1 MPVFCV
7 YRGQTKK
14 VRKEQNRHKNR
25 GDRTSV
31 APAVQTR
38 SERIARQVFAIAE
51 PLCESEGVELVFVEF
66 HSETSGKVLRLFV
79 DKPGGI
85 TLDDCAA
92 VSRQLTDVLDI
103 SLEEVGPYSL
113 EVSSP
118 GPERPIG
125 KVDDFNRFKGKK
137 IKVQTSRP
145 IDGRKNFTGTLAGFL
160 DGRVNLTID
169 KETVAIPHTAI
180 KKARLV
186 NHGD

>member
-1 MPVFCV
+1 M
-7 YRGQTKK
+7 
-14 VRKEQNRHKNR
+14 RKEQNRHKSR
-25 GDRTSV
+25 SDRTSV
-31 APAVQTR
+31 APAVKTR
-38 SERIARQVFAIAE
+38 SERIVRQVFAIAE
-51 PLCESEGVELVFVEF
+51 PLCESEGIELVFVEF
-66 HSETSGKVLRLFV
+66 HSETTGRVLRLFV

-92 VSRQLTDVLDI
+92 VSRQLTDILDV
-103 SLEEVGPYSL
+103 SLEDVGPYSL

-145 IDGRKNFTGTLAGFL
+145 IDGRKNFTGILAGFL
-160 DGRVNLTID
+160 DGQVNLTID
-169 KETVAIPHTAI
+169 KQTVTIPHTSI
-180 KKARLV
+180 KRARLV

>member
-1 MPVFCV
+1 V
-7 YRGQTKK
+7 G
-14 VRKEQNRHKNR
+14 KEQNRHKSR
-25 GDRTSV
+25 SDQTSV
-31 APAVQTR
+31 APAVPTR

-66 HSETSGKVLRLFV
+66 HSETTGRVLRLFV

-92 VSRQLTDVLDI
+92 VSRQLTDILDV

-137 IKVQTSRP
+137 IRVQTSRP
-145 IDGRKNFTGTLAGFL
+145 IDGRKNFTGILAGFL
-160 DGRVNLTID
+160 DGRVNLMID
-169 KETVAIPHTAI
+169 KQTVAIPHTAI
-180 KKARLV
+180 KKARLI

>member
-1 MPVFCV
+1 VP
-7 YRGQTKK
+7 
-14 VRKEQNRHKNR
+14 
-25 GDRTSV
+25 
-31 APAVQTR
+31 TR

-51 PLCESEGVELVFVEF
+51 PLCESEGIELVFVEF
-66 HSETSGKVLRLFV
+66 HSESTGRVLRLFV

-85 TLDDCAA
+85 TLEDCAA
-92 VSRQLTDVLDI
+92 VSRQLTDILDV
-103 SLEEVGPYSL
+103 SLEDVGPYSL

-145 IDGRKNFTGTLAGFL
+145 IDGRKNFTGILAGFL
-160 DGRVNLTID
+160 DGQVNLTID
-169 KETVAIPHTAI
+169 KQTVTIPHTSI
-180 KKARLV
+180 KRARLV

>member
-7 YRGQTKK
+7 SRDQTKK

-25 GDRTSV
+25 SDRTSV

-66 HSETSGKVLRLFV
+66 HSETSGRVLRTLCRQTRRHHSGRLCCRQPSAHRCPGYQ
-79 DKPGGI
+79 PGGG
-85 TLDDCAA
+85 
-92 VSRQLTDVLDI
+92 
-103 SLEEVGPYSL
+103 GPYNL

-145 IDGRKNFTGTLAGFL
+145 IDGRKNFTGILAGFL

-180 KKARLV
+180 KKARLI

>member
-7 YRGQTKK
+7 YRDYKK
-14 VRKEQNRHKNR
+14 VRKEQNRHKSR
-25 GDRTSV
+25 SDRTSV
-31 APAVQTR
+31 APAVKTR

-51 PLCESEGVELVFVEF
+51 PLCESEGIELVFVEF
-66 HSETSGKVLRLFV
+66 HSESTGRVLRLFV

-85 TLDDCAA
+85 TLEDCAA
-92 VSRQLTDVLDI
+92 VSRQLTDILDV
-103 SLEEVGPYSL
+103 SLEDVGPYSL

-145 IDGRKNFTGTLAGFL
+145 IDGRKNFTGILAGFL

-169 KETVAIPHTAI
+169 KLTVTIPHTSI
-180 KKARLV
+180 KRARLI

>member
-7 YRGQTKK
+7 YKAYIK
-14 VRKEQNRHKNR
+14 VRKEQNRHKSR
-25 GDRTSV
+25 SDRIPF

-51 PLCESEGVELVFVEF
+51 PLCESEGIELVFVEF
-66 HSETSGKVLRLFV
+66 QSETTGRVLRLFI

-92 VSRQLTDVLDI
+92 VSRQLTDILDV
-103 SLEEVGPYSL
+103 SLEDVGPYSL

-125 KVDDFNRFKGKK
+125 KVDDYNRFKGKK
-137 IKVQTSRP
+137 IKVRTSRP

-169 KETVAIPHTAI
+169 KQTVAIPHTSI
-180 KKARLV
+180 KRARLI

>member
-7 YRGQTKK
+7 YRDYKK
-14 VRKEQNRHKNR
+14 VRKEQNRHKSR
-25 GDRTSV
+25 SDRTSV
-31 APAVQTR
+31 APAVKTR
-38 SERIARQVFAIAE
+38 SERIARQVFTIAE
-51 PLCESEGVELVFVEF
+51 PLCESEGIELVFVEF
-66 HSETSGKVLRLFV
+66 HSESTGRVLRLFV

-85 TLDDCAA
+85 TLEDCAA
-92 VSRQLTDVLDI
+92 VSRQLTDILDV
-103 SLEEVGPYSL
+103 SLEDVGPYSL

-145 IDGRKNFTGTLAGFL
+145 IDGRKNFTGILAGFL

-169 KETVAIPHTAI
+169 KLTVTIPHTSI
-180 KKARLV
+180 KRARLI

>member
-1 MPVFCV
+1 M
-7 YRGQTKK
+7 
-14 VRKEQNRHKNR
+14 RKEQNRHKSR
-25 GDRTSV
+25 SDRTSV
-31 APAVQTR
+31 APAVKTR

-51 PLCESEGVELVFVEF
+51 PLCESEGIELVFVEF
-66 HSETSGKVLRLFV
+66 HSESTGRVLRLFV

-85 TLDDCAA
+85 TLEDCAA
-92 VSRQLTDVLDI
+92 VSRQLTDILDV
-103 SLEEVGPYSL
+103 SLEDVGPYSL

-145 IDGRKNFTGTLAGFL
+145 IDGRKNFTGILAGFL

-169 KETVAIPHTAI
+169 KLTVTIPHTSI
-180 KKARLV
+180 KRARLI

>member
-7 YRGQTKK
+7 YKGQTKK
-14 VRKEQNRHKNR
+14 VRKEQNRHKSR
-25 GDRTSV
+25 SDRTSV

-38 SERIARQVFAIAE
+38 SEQIARQVFAIAE
-51 PLCESEGVELVFVEF
+51 PLCESEGIELVFVEF
-66 HSETSGKVLRLFV
+66 HSETTGRVLRLYV

-92 VSRQLTDVLDI
+92 VSRQLTDILDV

-118 GPERPIG
+118 GPERAIG
-125 KVDDFNRFKGKK
+125 KGGDFNRFKGKK

-145 IDGRKNFTGTLAGFL
+145 IDGRKNFTGILAGFI

-169 KETVAIPHTAI
+169 KQTIAIPHSAI
-180 KKARLV
+180 KKARLI

>member
-1 MPVFCV
+1 V
-7 YRGQTKK
+7 K
-14 VRKEQNRHKNR
+14 
-25 GDRTSV
+25 
-31 APAVQTR
+31 TR

-51 PLCESEGVELVFVEF
+51 PLCESEGIELVFVEF
-66 HSETSGKVLRLFV
+66 HSESTGRVLRLFV

-85 TLDDCAA
+85 TLEDCAA
-92 VSRQLTDVLDI
+92 VSRQLTDILDV
-103 SLEEVGPYSL
+103 SLEDVGPYSL

-145 IDGRKNFTGTLAGFL
+145 IDGRKNFTGILAGFL

-169 KETVAIPHTAI
+169 KLTVTIPHTSI
-180 KKARLV
+180 KRARLI

>member
-1 MPVFCV
+1 MN
-7 YRGQTKK
+7 
-14 VRKEQNRHKNR
+14 KEQKSHKSR
-25 GDRTSV
+25 SDRTSV

-51 PLCESEGVELVFVEF
+51 PLCESEGIELVFVEF
-66 HSETSGKVLRLFV
+66 HPETTGRVLRLFV

-92 VSRQLTDVLDI
+92 VSRQLTDVLDV

-125 KVDDFNRFKGKK
+125 KVDDFNRFKGEK

-145 IDGRKNFTGTLAGFL
+145 IDGRKIFTGILVGFF

-180 KKARLV
+180 KRARLI

>member
-7 YRGQTKK
+7 YRDYKK
-14 VRKEQNRHKNR
+14 VRKEQNRHKFR
-25 GDRTSV
+25 SDRTSV

-51 PLCESEGVELVFVEF
+51 PLCESEGIELVFVEF
-66 HSETSGKVLRLFV
+66 HPETTGKVLRLFV

-92 VSRQLTDVLDI
+92 VSRQLTDILNV
-103 SLEEVGPYSL
+103 SLEDVGPYSL

-145 IDGRKNFTGTLAGFL
+145 IDGRKNFTGILAGFL

-169 KETVAIPHTAI
+169 KQTVTIPHTSI
-180 KKARLV
+180 KRARLI

>member
-1 MPVFCV
+1 V
-7 YRGQTKK
+7 G
-14 VRKEQNRHKNR
+14 KEQNRHKSR
-25 GDRTSV
+25 SDQTSV
-31 APAVQTR
+31 APAAPTR

-66 HSETSGKVLRLFV
+66 HSETTGRVLRLFV

-92 VSRQLTDVLDI
+92 VSRQLTDILDV

-137 IKVQTSRP
+137 IRVQTSRP
-145 IDGRKNFTGTLAGFL
+145 IDGRKNFTGILAGFL

-169 KETVAIPHTAI
+169 KLTVTIPHTSI
-180 KKARLV
+180 KRARLI

>member
-7 YRGQTKK
+7 YRGRTKK
-14 VRKEQNRHKNR
+14 VGKEQNRHKSR
-25 GDRTSV
+25 SDQTSV
-31 APAVQTR
+31 APAVPTR

-66 HSETSGKVLRLFV
+66 HSETTGRVLRLFV

-85 TLDDCAA
+85 TLDDCAS
-92 VSRQLTDVLDI
+92 VSRQLSDILDV

-125 KVDDFNRFKGKK
+125 KVEDFNRFKGRR

-145 IDGRKNFTGTLAGFL
+145 IDGRKSFTGILAGFL

-169 KETVAIPHTAI
+169 KQTVAIPHTAI
-180 KKARLV
+180 KKARLI

>member
-1 MPVFCV
+1 M
-7 YRGQTKK
+7 
-14 VRKEQNRHKNR
+14 RKEQTRDKSR
-25 GDRTSV
+25 SDRTSV
-31 APAVQTR
+31 VPAVQTR

-51 PLCESEGVELVFVEF
+51 PLCESEGIELVFVEF
-66 HSETSGKVLRLFV
+66 HSETTGRVLRLYV

-92 VSRQLTDVLDI
+92 VSRQLNDILDI

-118 GPERPIG
+118 GPARPIG

-145 IDGRKNFTGTLAGFL
+145 IDGRKNFTGILSGFL

-169 KETVAIPHTAI
+169 KQTVAIPHTAI
-180 KKARLV
+180 KRARLI

>member
-1 MPVFCV
+1 M
-7 YRGQTKK
+7 K
-14 VRKEQNRHKNR
+14 
-25 GDRTSV
+25 
-31 APAVQTR
+31 TR

-51 PLCESEGVELVFVEF
+51 PLCESEGIELVFVEF
-66 HSETSGKVLRLFV
+66 HPETTGKVLRLFV

-92 VSRQLTDVLDI
+92 VSRQLTDILDV
-103 SLEEVGPYSL
+103 SLEDVGPYSL

-145 IDGRKNFTGTLAGFL
+145 IDGRKNFTGILAGFL

-169 KETVAIPHTAI
+169 KQTVTIPHTSI
-180 KKARLV
+180 KRARLI